1 MNTGIDLE
9 LRPMKDGRM
18 TVSTLGNRAQ
28 MLEPY
33 AIIGEPAEPDL
44 EAIASIAAHICG
56 APTAVVNLIDE
67 THQYQVAAHGFAR
80 SVCDRDDSMCAVTIA
95 LPEPVYL
102 SDARLDPRWAENP
115 FVTGV
120 IGNVRFY
127 SSTQLVNAAGEVLG
141 TLCVFDEEVREI
153 TEDQRAQLELLAHQ
167 VVDVLELRRQSF
179 ELKAAVGQLERAR
192 EELVRSNE
200 HLAAFAGQV
209 SHDLKNPLASVV
221 GYLHN
226 LSEVGAVVA
235 EPEAAWCTQRA
246 LAASQR
252 MSDMIGHLLDY
263 ASVGGSLTFEPV
275 DLARLLDDLTDDLSD
290 ALASVGGS
298 VTVADTLPT
307 VPADRV
313 QLRAVLQNLIS
324 NALKFR
330 RLSRAPR
337 VEVSAAFRDRAW
349 LIRVADNGIGVPH
362 DRREQAFALLSRV
375 HDQSAREIAGNGI
388 GLATCK
394 RIITAHGG
402 EIGLVDTPGGGTT
415 VWFTLPAAVR
425 ALP

>member
-1 MNTGIDLE
+1 MRNA
-9 LRPMKDGRM
+9 DGSQV
-18 TVSTLGNRAQ
+18 TVGTVRGRNQ

-33 AIIGEPAEPDL
+33 AVLGEPPEPDL
-44 EAIASIAAHICG
+44 EAIASIAAHICS
-56 APTAVVNLIDE
+56 APTAVVNLIDD
-67 THQYQVAAHGFAR
+67 THQHQAAAHGFAR
-80 SVCDRDDSMCAVTIA
+80 AVCDREDSMCAVTIN

-102 SDARLDPRWAENP
+102 PDARLDERWADNP

-127 SSTQLVNAAGEVLG
+127 SSTQLVNPKGEVLG
-141 TLCVFDEEVREI
+141 TLCVFDEQVREI
-153 TEDQRAQLELLAHQ
+153 TPEQRNQLELLAHQ

-179 ELKAAVGQLERAR
+179 ELKAAIGQLERTR
-192 EELVRSNE
+192 EELIRSNE

-226 LSEVGAVVA
+226 LSEVGVVVA

-263 ASVGGSLTFEPV
+263 ASVGGSLTLTPV
-275 DLARLLDDLTDDLSD
+275 NLAQLVHDLTDDLSD
-290 ALASVGGS
+290 AIASVGG
-298 VTVADTLPT
+298 VLAVEGTLPT
-307 VPADRV
+307 VPGDRV

-330 RLSRAPR
+330 RLSRPPR
-337 VEVSAAFRDRAW
+337 VAVSAAGREGSW
-349 LIRVADNGIGVPH
+349 LVRVADNGIGIPS
-362 DRREQAFALLSRV
+362 DRRERAFALLSRV
-375 HDQSAREIAGNGI
+375 HDESAREIAGNGI

-402 EIGLVDTPGGGTT
+402 EIGLADTPGGGTT
-415 VWFTLPAAVR
+415 VWFTLPADELTAGGR
-425 ALP
+425 

>member
-1 MNTGIDLE
+1 
-9 LRPMKDGRM
+9 M
-18 TVSTLGNRAQ
+18 TVSTFRSRAQ

-33 AIIGEPAEPDL
+33 AILGQPAEPDL

-56 APTAVVNLIDE
+56 APTAVVNLLDD
-67 THQYQVAAHGFAR
+67 THQHQVAAFGFAR
-80 SVCDRDDSMCAVTIA
+80 SVCDREDAMCAISIN
-95 LPEPVYL
+95 LPEPVYVP
-102 SDARLDPRWAENP
+102 DARLDPRWAENP

-120 IGNVRFY
+120 IGDVRFY
-127 SSTQLVNAAGEVLG
+127 SSTQLVNARGEVLG
-141 TLCVFDEEVREI
+141 TLCVFDEQVREI
-153 TEDQRAQLELLAHQ
+153 TREQRTQLELLAHQ

-179 ELKAAVGQLERAR
+179 ELQAAIGQLERAR

-275 DLARLLDDLTDDLSD
+275 NLEQLLSDLTDDLSD
-290 ALASVGGS
+290 AIASVGGS
-298 VTVADTLPT
+298 ITVEDKLPT
-307 VPADRV
+307 VRADRV

-330 RLSRAPR
+330 RLSRAPH
-337 VEVSAAFRDRAW
+337 VAISAALRDGTW
-349 LIRVADNGIGVPH
+349 LIRVADNGIGIPH

-375 HDQSAREIAGNGI
+375 HDESAREIAGNGI

-394 RIITAHGG
+394 RIVTAHGG
-402 EIGLVDTPGGGTT
+402 EIGLADTPGGGTT
-415 VWFTLPAAVR
+415 VWFTLPSEVP

>member
-1 MNTGIDLE
+1 
-9 LRPMKDGRM
+9 
-18 TVSTLGNRAQ
+18 

-33 AIIGEPAEPDL
+33 AILGAPAEPDL
-44 EAIASIAAHICG
+44 AAIASIAAHICG
-56 APTAVVNLIDE
+56 APTAVVNLIDD
-67 THQYQVAAHGFAR
+67 THQHQVAAHGFAR
-80 SVCDRDDSMCAVTIA
+80 AVCDREDSMCAVSIG

-102 SDARLDPRWAENP
+102 PDARLDPRWEQNP

-127 SSTQLVNAAGEVLG
+127 SSTQLVNPRGEVLG
-141 TLCVFDEEVREI
+141 TLCVFDDEVREI
-153 TEDQRAQLELLAHQ
+153 TADQRTQLELLAHQ

-179 ELKAAVGQLERAR
+179 ELRAAMGQLERAR

-263 ASVGGSLTFEPV
+263 ASVGGSLTTEQV
-275 DLARLLDDLTDDLSD
+275 DLAVLVRDLIDDLSS
-290 ALASVGGS
+290 AVASVGGV
-298 VTVADTLPT
+298 VTTDGVLPT
-307 VPADRV
+307 VTADRV
-313 QLRAVLQNLIS
+313 QIRAVMQNLIS

-330 RLSRAPR
+330 RLSRPPR
-337 VEVSAAFRDRAW
+337 VVVSAAVGDGHW
-349 LIRVADNGIGVPH
+349 LVRVADNGIGIPA
-362 DRREQAFALLSRV
+362 DRRDQAFALLSRV
-375 HDQSAREIAGNGI
+375 HDESAREIAGNGI
-388 GLATCK
+388 GLATCQ

-402 EIGLVDTPGGGTT
+402 EIGIADTPGGGTT
-415 VWFTLPAAVR
+415 VWFTLPAEV
-425 ALP
+425 PPG

>member
-1 MNTGIDLE
+1 M
-9 LRPMKDGRM
+9 
-18 TVSTLGNRAQ
+18 STLRSRAQ

-33 AIIGEPAEPDL
+33 AIIGEPPEPDL

-56 APTAVVNLIDE
+56 APTAVVNLIDD
-67 THQYQVAAHGFAR
+67 THQHQVAAHGFAR
-80 SVCDRDDSMCAVTIA
+80 SVCDREDSMCAVSIA

-102 SDARLDPRWAENP
+102 PDARLDPRWADNP

-120 IGNVRFY
+120 IGDVRFY
-127 SSTQLVNAAGEVLG
+127 SSTQLINARGEVLG

-153 TEDQRAQLELLAHQ
+153 TADQRTQLELLAHQ

-179 ELKAAVGQLERAR
+179 ELHAAIAQLEHAR
-192 EELVRSNE
+192 EELERSNE

-226 LSEVGAVVA
+226 LSEVGAVVS

-263 ASVGGSLTFEPV
+263 ASVGGSLTLVPV
-275 DLARLLDDLTDDLSD
+275 DLGQVVADLTDDLSD
-290 ALASVGGS
+290 AIASVGGALA
-298 VTVADTLPT
+298 VEGQLPT
-307 VPADRV
+307 VAGDSV

-330 RLSRAPR
+330 RLSRPPR
-337 VEVSAAFRDRAW
+337 VVVSAAGRDGTW
-349 LIRVADNGIGVPH
+349 LVRVADNGIGIPS

-375 HDQSAREIAGNGI
+375 HDESAREIAGNGI

-394 RIITAHGG
+394 RIVTAHGG
-402 EIGLVDTPGGGTT
+402 EIGLTDTPGGGTT
-415 VWFTLPAAVR
+415 VWFTLPVDER
-425 ALP
+425 

>member
-1 MNTGIDLE
+1 MTISP
-9 LRPMKDGRM
+9 LRTRTRM
-18 TVSTLGNRAQ
+18 LA
-28 MLEPY
+28 PY
-33 AIIGEPAEPDL
+33 AVIGEPPEPDL

-56 APTAVVNLIDE
+56 VPKAVVNLIDD
-67 THQYQVAAHGFAR
+67 THQYQVAAHGFTQA
-80 SVCDRDDSMCAVTIA
+80 VCDREDSMCAISMT

-102 SDARLDPRWAENP
+102 PDARTDERWANNP

-120 IGNVRFY
+120 IGDVRFY
-127 SSTQLVNAAGEVLG
+127 SSTRLITPRGDVLG

-153 TEDQRAQLELLAHQ
+153 TDAQREQLELLAHQ

-179 ELKAAVGQLERAR
+179 ELHDAVVRLERTR

-226 LSEVGAVVA
+226 LTEVGVVAA
-235 EPEAAWCTQRA
+235 EPEASWCTQRA

-252 MSDMIGHLLDY
+252 MSDMIGNLLDY
-263 ASVGGSLTFEPV
+263 ASVGGSLNFQRV
-275 DLARLLDDLTDDLSD
+275 DLAEVMADLTDDLS
-290 ALASVGGS
+290 AAIAAMGGAIE
-298 VTVADTLPT
+298 VDGVLPT
-307 VPADRV
+307 VRADRV
-313 QLRAVLQNLIS
+313 QIRAVLQNLVS

-330 RLSRAPR
+330 RLHRPPQIS
-337 VEVSAAFRDRAW
+337 VSAAPQSDHW
-349 LIRVADNGIGVPH
+349 LLRVADNGIGIPP

-375 HDQSAREIAGNGI
+375 HDESAREIAGNGI

-394 RIITAHGG
+394 RIVSSHGG
-402 EIGLVDTPGGGTT
+402 EIGLTDTPGGGTT
-415 VWFTLPAAVR
+415 VWFTLPYDTVT
-425 ALP
+425 P

>member
-1 MNTGIDLE
+1 MSPARG
-9 LRPMKDGRM
+9 
-18 TVSTLGNRAQ
+18 RAQ
-28 MLEPY
+28 LLAPY
-33 AIIGEPAEPDL
+33 AVIGEPPEPDL

-56 APTAVVNLIDE
+56 VPKAVVNLIDD
-67 THQYQVAAHGFAR
+67 THQYQVAAHGFTQA
-80 SVCDRDDSMCAVTIA
+80 VCDREDSMCAISMT

-102 SDARLDPRWAENP
+102 PDARTDERWANSP
-115 FVTGV
+115 FVTGA

-127 SSTQLVNAAGEVLG
+127 SSTQLITPRGDVLG

-153 TEDQRAQLELLAHQ
+153 TDAQRQQLELLAHQ

-179 ELKAAVGQLERAR
+179 ALHDAIATLEHTR

-226 LSEVGAVVA
+226 LSEVGVVAA
-235 EPEAAWCTQRA
+235 EPEASWCTQRA

-252 MSDMIGHLLDY
+252 MSDMIGNLLDF
-263 ASVGGSLTFEPV
+263 ASVGGSLSFQRV
-275 DLARLLDDLTDDLSD
+275 DVADLMADLTDDLRD
-290 ALASVGGS
+290 AIASVGG
-298 VTVADTLPT
+298 TVEVDGLLPT
-307 VPADRV
+307 VRADRV

-330 RLSRAPR
+330 RLHRPPQ
-337 VEVSAAFRDRAW
+337 VCVSAAPQGDHW
-349 LIRVADNGIGVPH
+349 LIRVADNGIGIPP

-375 HDQSAREIAGNGI
+375 HDESAREIAGNGI

-394 RIITAHGG
+394 RIVTAHGG
-402 EIGLVDTPGGGTT
+402 DIGLADSPGGGTT
-415 VWFTLPAAVR
+415 VWFTLPYEATM
-425 ALP
+425 

>member
-1 MNTGIDLE
+1 
-9 LRPMKDGRM
+9 
-18 TVSTLGNRAQ
+18 

-33 AIIGEPAEPDL
+33 AIIGEPSEPDL

-56 APTAVVNLIDE
+56 APTAVVNLIDD
-67 THQYQVAAHGFAR
+67 THQHQIAAHGFAR
-80 SVCDRDDSMCAVTIA
+80 AVCDREDSMCAVSIK

-102 SDARLDPRWAENP
+102 PDARLDERWADNP

-127 SSTQLVNAAGEVLG
+127 SSTQLINSRGEILG
-141 TLCVFDEEVREI
+141 TLCVFDDQVRQI
-153 TEDQRAQLELLAHQ
+153 TDEQRTQLELLAHQ

-179 ELKAAVGQLERAR
+179 ELHAAVGQLERTR

-263 ASVGGSLTFEPV
+263 ASVGGSLTLQPV
-275 DLARLLDDLTDDLSD
+275 DLAQVVRHLSDDLSD
-290 ALASVGGS
+290 AIASVGGAL
-298 VTVADTLPT
+298 TVDGELPT
-307 VPADRV
+307 VPGDRV

-330 RLSRAPR
+330 RLSRAPH
-337 VEVSAAFRDRAW
+337 VVVSAAFQDGSF
-349 LIRVADNGIGVPH
+349 LVRVADNGIGIPQ

-375 HDQSAREIAGNGI
+375 HDESAREIAGNGI

-394 RIITAHGG
+394 RIVTAHGG
-402 EIGLVDTPGGGTT
+402 EIGLADTPGGGTT
-415 VWFTLPAAVR
+415 VWFTVPAESPTADGR
-425 ALP
+425 